1 MNFNFQENLKQ
12 IFQILKKLIFPLN
25 LFTMDPGHKFLGLRV
40 GLPGAAAWMNKKM
53 GKVVLKK

>member
-40 GLPGAAAWMNKKM
+40 GLPGAAA
-53 GKVVLKK
+53 